1 MIHDVIFTPAN
12 TNMEISAYDEWKI
25 VLTSVENTLPEP
37 KTITVDIKGSD
48 GLLDLSE
55 AASGDVRYTNRKLKL
70 TFELL
75 NVNNYDKL
83 MTDIGNA
90 IHGRMVKVQLTS
102 DDNYYYEGRATI
114 SKWEC
119 RKRKGTIVVDV
130 DAYPFK
136 INVRDIVR
144 TFTISSDGSISLNVE
159 TRKIIVPELEVTGSL
174 TLNGVSLTAG
184 KQKYPEIVLK
194 NGTNTFT
201 VSGTGT
207 VKFIYRAEVL

>member
-25 VLTSVENTLPEP
+25 ALTNVENTLPEP
-37 KTITVDIKGSD
+37 KTITVDIKGAD

-55 AASGDVRYTNRKLKL
+55 AASGDVRYNNRKLKL

-75 NVNNYDKL
+75 NVNNYDEL
-83 MTDIGNA
+83 ITDIGNA

-102 DDNYYYEGRATI
+102 DDNYYYKGRATI

-144 TFTISSDGSISLNVE
+144 TFTISNDGSISLNVE

-194 NGTNTFT
+194 YGTNTFT

>member
-25 VLTSVENTLPEP
+25 ALTNVENTLPKP
-37 KTITVDIKGSD
+37 KTITVDIKGAD

-55 AASGDVRYTNRKLKL
+55 AASGDVRYNNRKLKL

-75 NVNNYDKL
+75 NVNNYDEL